1 MSVENLKE
9 YARRCAVD
17 PELRTAAKDIGMGN
31 MDEHMR
37 QAESI
42 GLAWDRSDLV
52 EFQKEMTGTEGDL
65 EDISEEELDQVAG
78 GVITTT
84 AAVAVRSRGGTCGRR
99 RGGRCGRSSGG
110 RWSLSSREGW
120 LVTPRLAT
128 PR

>member
-84 AAVAVRSRGGTCGRR
+84 AAVAVGVGVGLVAGGVVGGAVGAAVGGGASAAGRGG
-99 RGGRCGRSSGG
+99 
-110 RWSLSSREGW
+110 W
-120 LVTPRLAT
+120 
-128 PR
+128 